1 MVRAHDALAEAG
13 LQARLILQI
22 HDELLLEA
30 PAGEAGRAGAIVRE
44 AMVGAY
50 ALDPPARRERGH
62 RRDVAGREG
71 VEARPLPRAAGRSG
85 SLPGGDRRGVR
96 GAARDDP
103 ARRRPDAPQR
113 LARLNAAH
121 RTLSDPALRAAHDAG
136 GWHLAQVNIALP
148 REPLD
153 APLLADFVAALAPVN
168 AVADASPG
176 FVWRLQT
183 EDGDA
188 TAIRAFG
195 DDRLIV
201 NMSVWESVEALRGFV
216 YGEAHAAVLR
226 RRREWFERLGRARDR
241 PLVGRRRRHPD
252 DRRRG
257 GAPRPPARPRP
268 DAASRSRCATRA
280 RRPPLASAGQARPGR
295 PEQAGHR
302 DPSGGRG
309 LGA

>member
-1 MVRAHDALAEAG
+1 M
-13 LQARLILQI
+13 
-22 HDELLLEA
+22 
-30 PAGEAGRAGAIVRE
+30 
-44 AMVGAY
+44 
-50 ALDPPARRERGH
+50 
-62 RRDVAGREG
+62 AGREG
-71 VEARPLPRAAGRSG
+71 VEVDPYRELQVDPGACPEVIAAAF
-85 SLPGGDRRGVR
+85 GVLR
-96 GAARDDP
+96 EMILRDDD
-103 ARRRPDAPQR
+103 PDGPRR

-226 RRREWFERLGRARDR
+226 RRREWFERLAEPETALWWVAAGATPTIGDAEERLAHLRAHGPTSVAFTLRD
-241 PLVGRRRRHPD
+241 
-252 DRRRG
+252 
-257 GAPRPPARPRP
+257 PRPAPA
-268 DAASRSRCATRA
+268 
-280 RRPPLASAGQARPGR
+280 LASAGQARPGG

-302 DPSGGRG
+302 DPSRGRG
-309 LGA
+309 LGP